1 MELPLQKGIFV
12 KRDHDKFNGY
22 GWGLGLEAMRWYFNK
37 LKFTLE
43 GIANSKQEQGIL
55 YNIRQAERKNTVE
68 VAELEAERNDFLVE
82 GLDLEATFA
91 YVLTQSR
98 FIDTAHHRESWEG
111 KWLPPVSS
119 LGGEVGAWPS
129 NSTLLNQALSGK
141 VNLNYIF
148 TPQHAL
154 NLNATE
160 FSTFGNPK
168 DPLRTRAQG
177 FKSQYYAESHSLNLG
192 LSYEFKSPGDRFLNA
207 LTGKYY
213 FYGIDTRNAD
223 PYNGKTSPIHLR
235 KHYWGLGDA
244 IRYRFTRWLIG
255 KVSGS
260 WEVRTPSENELLGD
274 GYMVRPAGDLL
285 PERGVNV
292 NVGLLFD
299 WDIPTGMLSVEV
311 NGFYNHLWDMIRIQQ
326 SYTDAAYIN
335 HGEMLTLGGEIEV
348 KADATRWLYLYANTT
363 YQDLRDTREFLP
375 GSRIPNFTKGK
386 RMPNIPYFLANGGL
400 ELHREDLFGLKNTN
414 GRLFGDASFTEGF
427 FYDFEMS
434 RMQWRR
440 IPRQLYFDLGAEV
453 SLWNGMLILS
463 GKLANVANAKL
474 VSEYNYPLSGR
485 TFSVKVRYVFK

>member
-1 MELPLQKGIFV
+1 M
-12 KRDHDKFNGY
+12 
-22 GWGLGLEAMRWYFNK
+22 
-37 LKFTLE
+37 
-43 GIANSKQEQGIL
+43 
-55 YNIRQAERKNTVE
+55 
-68 VAELEAERNDFLVE
+68 
-82 GLDLEATFA
+82 
-91 YVLTQSR
+91 
-98 FIDTAHHRESWEG
+98 
-111 KWLPPVSS
+111 
-119 LGGEVGAWPS
+119 
-129 NSTLLNQALSGK
+129 
-141 VNLNYIF
+141 
-148 TPQHAL
+148 
-154 NLNATE
+154 
-160 FSTFGNPK
+160 
-168 DPLRTRAQG
+168 
-177 FKSQYYAESHSLNLG
+177 
-192 LSYEFKSPGDRFLNA
+192 
-207 LTGKYY
+207 
-213 FYGIDTRNAD
+213 
-223 PYNGKTSPIHLR
+223 
-235 KHYWGLGDA
+235 
-244 IRYRFTRWLIG
+244 
-255 KVSGS
+255 SGS

-326 SYTDAAYIN
+326 SYTDAAYIS

-414 GRLFGDASFTEGF
+414 WRLFGDASFTEGF

-474 VSEYNYPLSGR
+474 VSEYNYPLPGR